1 MISDKEQPKGV
12 FVDFEGM
19 TYPDVLAAIKILQK
33 RERELYGPYMAE
45 ERRKAA
51 IRSQQRAE
59 NQKKLEAKAIEDF
72 GTLMVGDIVKV
83 TGVRD
88 SRYPYREVTGFHRG
102 MTFTGWQIRQNKDGT
117 FERGSQHTSHMA
129 NKIRGVAKRAE
140 LELVDKL

>member
-1 MISDKEQPKGV
+1 MISDKEQPKSV

-88 SRYPYREVTGFHRG
+88 SRYPFREITGFKNG
-102 MTFTGWQIRQNKDGT
+102 GFTGWQIRKARDGSYQ
-117 FERGSQHTSHMA
+117 RGSQHTDHMA